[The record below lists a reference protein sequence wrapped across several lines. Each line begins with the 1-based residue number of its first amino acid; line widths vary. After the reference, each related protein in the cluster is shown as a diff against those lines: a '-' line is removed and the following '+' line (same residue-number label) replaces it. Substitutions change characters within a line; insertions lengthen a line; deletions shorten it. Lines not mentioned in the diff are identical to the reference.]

1 MEKAFKGGALRVLA
15 STSTL
20 AAGVN
25 MPAARVIIRCVIIA
39 YCHYKDWRRNALI
52 LCLVSQLPA
61 CLRDPAGCSDHH
73 LVCGHCMLVKSA
85 RTCSYLHKIFMRVK
99 AGFSPLSEQG

>member
-25 MPAARVIIRCVIIA
+25 MPAARVIIRYVVVASCLNNGRL
-39 YCHYKDWRRNALI
+39 DAL
-52 LCLVSQLPA
+52 
-61 CLRDPAGCSDHH
+61 LRM
-73 LVCGHCMLVKSA
+73 ML
-85 RTCSYLHKIFMRVK
+85 H
-99 AGFSPLSEQG
+99 